1 MIIYLFKV
9 IACSALFYAFY
20 FLLLRNE
27 KMLLFNRVYLLSTL
41 IAAFLMPRATITVK
55 QPVLPVA
62 VTELRVVEE
71 PGWQEALFYWSLV
84 LFMVVSFL
92 LMIRL
97 VRNLLKISH
106 SVQSYPHVWWR
117 GTRVV
122 LVGQPVMAHSF
133 LKNIFLSK
141 EEFEHGDIEEEVL
154 EHEWA
159 HVRQRHSW
167 DILFIELLQTVSWFN
182 PVIYLYKRSI
192 KINHELLADAAVIK
206 RRGNI
211 RNYQHILLQRAG
223 ARPSLA
229 LARSF
234 NFFIT
239 KKRLIMLQKKTN
251 PIITGLKALLVLPLL
266 ALLLFIFGERV
277 YAQVP
282 PPPPPPK
289 EPVKAQELPDNI
301 ESLKIITPKGKP
313 YAILKYRNGTTVKE
327 AINGPQKQAFEKKY
341 GVKIP
346 PPPPPPPAP
355 IVEVDKLEPPVKDQT
370 TAMVQKVPKES
381 RRLAP
386 PKVVADRA
394 PRQLTPPT
402 IVKDKKVQPVKTAPA
417 IIEVDTSL

>member
-167 DILFIELLQTVSWFN
+167 DILFIELLHTVSWFN
-182 PVIYLYKRSI
+182 PVMYLYKRSI

-223 ARPSLA
+223 ARPSA
-229 LARSF
+229 DPTMPRKPRRQVARRGG
-234 NFFIT
+234 
-239 KKRLIMLQKKTN
+239 KGVLQ
-251 PIITGLKALLVLPLL
+251 GLSSAK
-266 ALLLFIFGERV
+266 
-277 YAQVP
+277 
-282 PPPPPPK
+282 
-289 EPVKAQELPDNI
+289 
-301 ESLKIITPKGKP
+301 
-313 YAILKYRNGTTVKE
+313 
-327 AINGPQKQAFEKKY
+327 
-341 GVKIP
+341 
-346 PPPPPPPAP
+346 
-355 IVEVDKLEPPVKDQT
+355 
-370 TAMVQKVPKES
+370 
-381 RRLAP
+381 
-386 PKVVADRA
+386 
-394 PRQLTPPT
+394 PPT
-402 IVKDKKVQPVKTAPA
+402 ARPLASSPSAIVPLMHKSFRIKDLPSNKWFR
-417 IIEVDTSL
+417 